1 MSTSDEPRAT
11 YSESEAALALRRA
24 ASLQLEAAERAERHL
39 ASGTGPAVDGYSRD
53 ELLAAAREVGI
64 DPSFVSVALA
74 ELRPGAVVATLDAP
88 TDRAATRWFGTRA
101 RSLSVSR
108 RFAQRADAVWPA
120 LTRVCEGPEFGL
132 RLDGVDGGHPLEGGV
147 ARFHMIRLGE
157 MMMMRSRAFTMLC
170 YRMEQL
176 EAFDL
181 RVVLRVDGDATDVTM
196 FLDLRA
202 GVGRNLRWAR
212 ASSGVL
218 GVLAGAG
225 ALAVGLVAGPLVAA
239 GLTVLAGAAGAG
251 TALAGWRWSYRSAA
265 AELVA
270 QLERIFTEVERAL
283 RRDALMLPA
292 AEPPPSSPADDDA
305 ALLAVLTDV
314 G

>member
-1 MSTSDEPRAT
+1 MANSDDPRAT
-11 YSESEAALALRRA
+11 YSEAEAALALRRA

-39 ASGTGPAVDGYSRD
+39 SSGSGPAVDGYGRD

-74 ELRPGAVVATLDAP
+74 ELQPGAAIATLDDP
-88 TDRAATRWFGTRA
+88 TDRAATRWLGTRA

-108 RFAQRADAVWPA
+108 RFAERAEEVWPV
-120 LTRVCEGPEFGL
+120 LTRVCEGPVFGL

-147 ARFHMIRLGE
+147 ARFHMVRLRE
-157 MMMMRSRAFTMLC
+157 MMMMRGNAFTMLC

-181 RVVLRVDGDATDVTM
+181 RVVLRADGDATDVTM
-196 FLDLRA
+196 FIDLRA

-225 ALAVGLVAGPLVAA
+225 ALAAGLVAGPVIAA
-239 GLTVLAGAAGAG
+239 GLTVLAGAAGVG

-270 QLERIFTEVERAL
+270 QLERVFAEVDRAL

-292 AEPPPSSPADDDA
+292 AEPTPPPPSDDDA
-305 ALLAVLTDV
+305 MLAVLVDA

>member
-1 MSTSDEPRAT
+1 MSESDEPRAI

-39 ASGTGPAVDGYSRD
+39 AAGSGPAVDGYGRD

-64 DPSFVSVALA
+64 DPSFLSVALA
-74 ELRPGAVVATLDAP
+74 ELQPGAAIATLDDP
-88 TDRAATRWFGTRA
+88 TDRAATRWLGTRT
-101 RSLSVSR
+101 RSLSASR
-108 RFAQRADAVWPA
+108 RFAQRADVVWPV
-120 LTRVCEGPEFGL
+120 LTRVCEGPDFGL

-157 MMMMRSRAFTMLC
+157 MMMRSRVFTMLC

-176 EAFDL
+176 EAWDL
-181 RVVLRVDGDATDVTM
+181 RVVLRAEGDATDVTM

-225 ALAVGLVAGPLVAA
+225 ALAAGLVAGPLIAA
-239 GLTVLAGAAGAG
+239 GLTVLAGAAGVGA
-251 TALAGWRWSYRSAA
+251 AAAGWRWSYRSAA
-265 AELVA
+265 AQLVE
-270 QLERIFTEVERAL
+270 QLERVFAEVDRAL

-292 AEPPPSSPADDDA
+292 AESSSPPTSPDDA
-305 ALLAVLTDV
+305 AVLAAIIDA